1 MKSCFLRR
9 SFRLLATVP
18 AYVTLPALPCLLLA
32 STSPLAAA
40 ATTPVSSSAHPVTAN
55 HAASGRKHAG
65 TTPRRKNTAP
75 RKGATE
81 QVEVTQSHTH
91 RYLSEPTTVNV
102 ISGQELR
109 SLHLE
114 NPKDIASFT
123 PGVTATNAVSG
134 SAPIFSIRG
143 VGLDDYVG
151 TNMGGIGIYLDGV
164 LAPFPVFY
172 TGQMLDVESVATEKG
187 PQGFDMGRSTT
198 GGSIN
203 VQSVKP
209 SDKFGGYAE
218 WGYSSYNTNRG
229 RFAINTPITSK
240 ISNRLAFN
248 YVKGDGWQKDVAT
261 GARYGS
267 QDLLAIRNL
276 TKFVVD
282 DTSSVL
288 LNIHY
293 TRDKG
298 RSTSPQDLDSVA
310 NGGVGANPNPHAV
323 NVGDTPPKR
332 NENGGGVSVNY
343 TKAFDF
349 GTFSSTTGI
358 DFYRRDD
365 LDNYDGL
372 GTVPGGVRNNG
383 GDSTSAVVDGVGTK
397 YADYR
402 WNDTAI
408 AQSHDMHLRMNLAK
422 IFHLTVGV
430 FESYDKIDGDYTSY
444 RKDDPGSMVNLTNH
458 FSQQNLSTGVYVNTV
473 TNITKKLDF
482 IASGRF
488 SYDERGFNGGSSYS
502 YVGANSPRLGAPF
515 YATQNGQ
522 INHLNERHDYERFT
536 GRVGLRYQIVP
547 GTYAYGTISNG
558 YKAGSYFAAPVLAPA
573 ALDYVRPENLI
584 AYEVGIKSSLLHN
597 KLVLEGSLFD
607 YEYHNRQTLFF
618 GTFHPYP
625 NSNVTSNSLTL
636 GTIPRA
642 RTRGGE
648 ASASL
653 HNLIPNLDLRG
664 SFAYLDAQIKSPV
677 DSLPGLTLDPKI
689 AHNSQLPFAPR
700 FSWSAVARYNIDIR
714 NYRTTLQASY
724 TWKDN
729 MWAALGDNNAKTSK
743 ISSLGLRM
751 EVGPKTGKWTAAV
764 YVDNL
769 QDNHGSTY
777 SFTGSDGNRAQY
789 IQTPRWVGCDLHYN
803 F

>member
-1 MKSCFLRR
+1 MKLYFLRH
-9 SFRLLATVP
+9 SFRLLAMVP
-18 AYVTLPALPCLLLA
+18 ASVGLPALSCLLLT
-32 STSPLAAA
+32 STSPLAVA
-40 ATTPVSSSAHPVTAN
+40 ATAPASAQSVDTKHV
-55 HAASGRKHAG
+55 AAHRSAA
-65 TTPRRKNTAP
+65 TPRHQGVAAP
-75 RKGATE
+75 KASPE
-81 QVEVTQSHTH
+81 QITVTRSHAQ
-91 RYLSEPTTVNV
+91 RYLATPGTVNT

-114 NPKDIASFT
+114 SPKDIAAFT

-164 LAPFPVFY
+164 FAPFPVFY
-172 TGQMLDVESVATEKG
+172 TGQMLDIESVATEKG

-203 VQSVKP
+203 IQSVKP

-229 RFAINTPITSK
+229 RFAINTPITSR

-248 YVKGDGWQKDVAT
+248 YVKGDGWQKDIST

-276 TKFVVD
+276 TRFTID
-282 DTSSVL
+282 DTSSLL
-288 LNIHY
+288 LNLHY

-298 RSTSPQDLDSVA
+298 TSTSPQDLGPVSS
-310 NGGVGANPNPHAV
+310 
-323 NVGDTPPKR
+323 GDTGMNPSANAVSVGNAVPQR
-332 NENGGGVSVNY
+332 NENGGGLSVNY

-349 GTFSSTTGI
+349 GDFSSTTAI

-365 LDNYDGL
+365 TDNYDG
-372 GTVPGGVRNNG
+372 
-383 GDSTSAVVDGVGTK
+383 SAIHVS
-397 YADYR
+397 DYR

-430 FESYDKIDGDYTSY
+430 FESYDKIDGAYTSD
-444 RKDDPGSMVNLTNH
+444 RMQSVSEIDLTNH

-488 SYDERGFNGGSSYS
+488 SYDERGFDGGSIYS
-502 YVGANSPRLGAPF
+502 AIGAGSPRLLPPYNAQVGDAL
-515 YATQNGQ
+515 TGV
-522 INHLNERHDYERFT
+522 NERHDYHRFT

-558 YKAGSYFAAPVLAPA
+558 YKAGSYFAAPVLAA
-573 ALDYVRPENLI
+573 GALDYVKPENLI
-584 AYEVGIKSSLLHN
+584 AYEVGIKSSLLHDR
-597 KLVLEGSLFD
+597 LEVEGSLFD

-618 GTFHPYP
+618 APITP
-625 NSNVTSNSLTL
+625 TTNSLTL

-648 ASASL
+648 LSTTL
-653 HNLIPNLDLRG
+653 HNLVPNLDIRG
-664 SFAYLDAQIKSPV
+664 SFAYLDAQVKSPV
-677 DSLPGLTLDPKI
+677 NYINGLSLDPSV
-689 AHNSQLPFAPR
+689 AHNSPLPFAPR
-700 FSWSAVARYNIDIR
+700 FSWSAVARYNIDVDR
-714 NYRTTLQASY
+714 YRVTLQASY

-729 MWAALGDNNAKTSK
+729 MWTALGDNNAKSSK

-769 QDNHGSTY
+769 QNNKGSLY
-777 SFTGSDGNRAQY
+777 SFTGSDNNRVQY
-789 IQTPRWVGCDLHYN
+789 IQTPRWVGCELHYN

>member
-1 MKSCFLRR
+1 MKSYFLRR
-9 SFRLLATVP
+9 SFRLLASVP
-18 AYVTLPALPCLLLA
+18 RYVSLPALPCLLLA
-32 STSPLAAA
+32 STSTLATAATPVASTQPVEKSHVSTNGKHAAA
-40 ATTPVSSSAHPVTAN
+40 SS
-55 HAASGRKHAG
+55 K
-65 TTPRRKNTAP
+65 RKNTAP
-75 RKGATE
+75 RNGSTE
-81 QVEVTQSHTH
+81 EVEVSQTHAH
-91 RYLSEPTTVNV
+91 RYLSQPATVNV

-109 SLHLE
+109 ALHLE
-114 NPKDIASFT
+114 SPKDIASFT
-123 PGVTATNAVSG
+123 PGVTASNAVSG

-172 TGQMLDVESVATEKG
+172 TGQMLDIEAVSTEKG

-203 VQSVKP
+203 IQSVKP

-218 WGYSSYNTNRG
+218 WGYSSYNTNHG
-229 RFAINTPITSK
+229 RFAINTPITNK
-240 ISNRLAFN
+240 IFNRFAFN
-248 YVKGDGWQKDVAT
+248 YVKGDGWQKDIHT
-261 GARYGS
+261 GDHYGS
-267 QDLLAIRNL
+267 QDLLALRNL

-282 DTSSVL
+282 DTSSIL

-298 RSTSPQDLDSVA
+298 ASTSPQDLGSVA
-310 NGGVGANPNPHAV
+310 DGGVGSNPQSNAV
-323 NVGDTPPKR
+323 NVGNTPPKR
-332 NENGGGVSVNY
+332 NENGGGASIGY

-349 GTFSSTTGI
+349 GTFTSTTAI

-365 LDNYDGL
+365 LDNYDG
-372 GTVPGGVRNNG
+372 
-383 GDSTSAVVDGVGTK
+383 AATK
-397 YADYR
+397 IADYR
-402 WNDTAI
+402 WDDTAI
-408 AQSHDMHLRMNLAK
+408 AQSHDMRLHMNPVK
-422 IFHLTVGV
+422 MFHLTVGV

-444 RKDDPGSMVNLTNH
+444 RMDDPYTQGLPTQGNLTNH

-488 SYDERGFNGGSSYS
+488 SYDERGFNGGTSYTAGPS
-502 YVGANSPRLGAPF
+502 AG
-515 YATQNGQ
+515 TQLT
-522 INHLNERHDYERFT
+522 HLNTTHDYHRFT
-536 GRVGLRYQIVP
+536 GRVGLRYEIVP

-558 YKAGSYFAAPVLAPA
+558 FKAGSYFVAPVKLAG
-573 ALDYVRPENLI
+573 ALDYVKPENLI

-618 GTFHPYP
+618 ETIA
-625 NSNVTSNSLTL
+625 NSNSLTL

-642 RTRGGE
+642 RTQGGE
-648 ASASL
+648 VSGSL

-664 SFAYLDAQIKSPV
+664 SFAYLDAQSKNTVPDISGTYNLV
-677 DSLPGLTLDPKI
+677 TR
-689 AHNSQLPFAPR
+689 NSALPFSPR
-700 FSWSAVARYNIDIR
+700 FSWSAVARYGIDISR
-714 NYRTTLQASY
+714 YRTTLQASY

-729 MWAALGDNNAKTSK
+729 MWAALGDSNAQTGK

-751 EVGPKTGKWTAAV
+751 EFGPKTGKWTAAV

-769 QDNHGSTY
+769 QNNARSNY
-777 SFTGSDGNRAQY
+777 SFTGNDGNRVQY
-789 IQTPRWVGCDLHYN
+789 IQTPRWIGCDLHYN

>member
-1 MKSCFLRR
+1 MKSYFLRR
-9 SFRLLATVP
+9 SFRLLASVP
-18 AYVTLPALPCLLLA
+18 RYVSLPALPCLLLA
-32 STSPLAAA
+32 STSTLATA
-40 ATTPVSSSAHPVTAN
+40 ATPVASSQPVAKSHVSAN
-55 HAASGRKHAG
+55 GKHASA
-65 TTPRRKNTAP
+65 PSRRKNTAP
-75 RKGATE
+75 RNGATE
-81 QVEVTQSHTH
+81 EVEVSQTHTH
-91 RYLSEPTTVNV
+91 RYLSQPATVNV

-109 SLHLE
+109 ALHLE
-114 NPKDIASFT
+114 SPKDIASFT
-123 PGVTATNAVSG
+123 PGVTASNAVSG

-151 TNMGGIGIYLDGV
+151 TNMGGIGIYLDGL

-172 TGQMLDVESVATEKG
+172 TGQMLDIESVSTEKG

-203 VQSVKP
+203 IQSVKP

-218 WGYSSYNTNRG
+218 WGYSSYNTNHG
-229 RFAINTPITSK
+229 RFAINTPITNK
-240 ISNRLAFN
+240 IFNRFAFN
-248 YVKGDGWQKDVAT
+248 YVKGDGWQKDIST
-261 GARYGS
+261 GDRYGS
-267 QDLLAIRNL
+267 QDLLALRNL

-298 RSTSPQDLDSVA
+298 RSTSPQDISQPSDGGAGLHPSA
-310 NGGVGANPNPHAV
+310 NSV
-323 NVGDTPPKR
+323 NVGNSPPHR

-358 DFYRRDD
+358 DFYRRND
-365 LDNYDGL
+365 LDNYDG
-372 GTVPGGVRNNG
+372 
-383 GDSTSAVVDGVGTK
+383 VDTQV
-397 YADYR
+397 ADYR

-430 FESYDKIDGDYTSY
+430 YESYDKIDGEYTSY
-444 RKDDPGSMVNLTNH
+444 RGATKDPHANFTNH
-458 FSQQNLSTGVYVNTV
+458 FSQQNVSTGLYINTV

-482 IASGRF
+482 LAGGRL
-488 SYDERGFNGGSSYS
+488 SYDERGFNGGTRSYPIGSASSSQLS
-502 YVGANSPRLGAPF
+502 Y
-515 YATQNGQ
+515 
-522 INHLNERHDYERFT
+522 LNTTHSYHRFT
-536 GRVGLRYQIVP
+536 GRVGLRYEIVP
-547 GTYAYGTISNG
+547 NTYAYGTISNG
-558 YKAGSYFAAPVLAPA
+558 YKAGSYFVAPVLLPQ
-573 ALDYVRPENLI
+573 ALDYVKPENLI
-584 AYEVGIKSSLLHN
+584 AYEIGIKSSLLHN
-597 KLVLEGSLFD
+597 KVQLEGSLFD

-618 GTFHPYP
+618 EVFDPV
-625 NSNVTSNSLTL
+625 NSLNSLTL

-648 ASASL
+648 ISGTF
-653 HNLIPNLDLRG
+653 HDVIPNLDLHG
-664 SFAYLDAQIKSPV
+664 SFAYLDAQSKSTV
-677 DSLPGLTLDPKI
+677 LDDGGNALVTKNSSLPF
-689 AHNSQLPFAPR
+689 SPR
-700 FSWSAVARYNIDIR
+700 FSWSAVARYGIDISR
-714 NYRTTLQASY
+714 YRTTLQASF

-729 MWAALGDNNAKTSK
+729 MWAALGDPNAQNGK

-751 EVGPKTGKWTAAV
+751 EFGPKTGKWNAAV

-769 QDNHGSTY
+769 QNNARSNY
-777 SFTGSDGNRAQY
+777 SFTGNDGNRVQY
-789 IQTPRWVGCDLHYN
+789 IQTPRWIGCDLHYN

>member
-1 MKSCFLRR
+1 MKSLFLRR
-9 SFRLLATVP
+9 SFRLLASVP

-32 STSPLAAA
+32 STSPLATAA
-40 ATTPVSSSAHPVTAN
+40 PS
-55 HAASGRKHAG
+55 AASPPSADASHSAPGHKHAG
-65 TTPRRKNTAP
+65 TAPRRKSSAP
-75 RKGATE
+75 RQGGSE
-81 QVEVTQSHTH
+81 QVEVTQTHAH

-218 WGYSSYNTNRG
+218 WGYGSYNTSRG

-267 QDLLAIRNL
+267 QDLLAMRNL
-276 TKFVVD
+276 TKFTVD
-282 DTSSVL
+282 DTSSFL

-298 RSTSPQDLDSVA
+298 RSTSPQDMDTVA

-323 NVGDTPPKR
+323 NVGNTPPQR
-332 NENGGGVSVNY
+332 NENGGGVSLNF
-343 TKAFDF
+343 TKIFDF

-358 DFYRRDD
+358 DFYRRND

-372 GTVPGGVRNNG
+372 GTVAGGVRSDG
-383 GDSTSAVVDGVGTK
+383 TGVVGGVGTK

-430 FESYDKIDGDYTSY
+430 YESYDKIDGSYTSY
-444 RKDDPGSMVNLTNH
+444 RMDDPGSMVNLTNH

-488 SYDERGFNGGSSYS
+488 SYDERGFNGGSVYS
-502 YVGANSPRLGAPF
+502 AVGNGSPRLAAPYNATLNGA
-515 YATQNGQ
+515 
-522 INHLNERHDYERFT
+522 INHLNQQHDYERFT

-584 AYEVGIKSSLLHN
+584 AYEVGIKSSLLNN
-597 KLVLEGSLFD
+597 KVILEGSLFD

-618 GTFHPYP
+618 GTFHPYA
-625 NSNVTSNSLTL
+625 NSNISSNSLTL

-648 ASASL
+648 VSTTL
-653 HNLIPNLDLRG
+653 HNVIPNLDLRG

-700 FSWSAVARYNIDIR
+700 FSWSAVARYNINFDR
-714 NYRTTLQASY
+714 YRTTLQASY

-729 MWAALGDNNAKTSK
+729 MWAALGDSNAQTSK

>member
-1 MKSCFLRR
+1 MKSFFLRR
-9 SFRLLATVP
+9 SFRLLASVP

-32 STSPLAAA
+32 STSPLATA
-40 ATTPVSSSAHPVTAN
+40 ATPVASAQPADTSHVAPSHKRTGPTPQ
-55 HAASGRKHAG
+55 
-65 TTPRRKNTAP
+65 RKNTAP
-75 RKGATE
+75 RQGGSE

-164 LAPFPVFY
+164 FAPFPVFY

-203 VQSVKP
+203 IQSVKP

-218 WGYSSYNTNRG
+218 WGYSSYSTNRG

-267 QDLLAIRNL
+267 QDMLALRNL
-276 TKFVVD
+276 TKFTVD
-282 DTSSVL
+282 DTSSLL

-298 RSTSPQDLDSVA
+298 TSTSPQDTDAVS
-310 NGGVGANPNPHAV
+310 NGGVGSNPNPHAV
-323 NVGDTPPKR
+323 NVGDTPPQR
-332 NENGGGVSVNY
+332 NENGGGVSLNF
-343 TKAFDF
+343 TKIFDF

-358 DFYRRDD
+358 DFYRRND

-372 GTVPGGVRNNG
+372 GTVPGGVRTNSPDPNSNVAG
-383 GDSTSAVVDGVGTK
+383 AGTK

-402 WNDTAI
+402 WDDTAI

-422 IFHLTVGV
+422 ILHLTVGV
-430 FESYDKIDGDYTSY
+430 YESYDKTDGNYTSY
-444 RKDDPGSMVNLTNH
+444 RLDDPSSMVNISNH

-502 YVGANSPRLGAPF
+502 AIDPNSPRIGGV
-515 YATQNGQ
+515 YNATPNGM

-584 AYEVGIKSSLLHN
+584 AYEIGIKSSLLHN
-597 KLVLEGSLFD
+597 KLILEGSLFD

-618 GTFHPYP
+618 GTFHPYA
-625 NSNVTSNSLTL
+625 NSSVTSNSLTL

-648 ASASL
+648 ISTTL
-653 HNLIPNLDLRG
+653 HNVIPNLDLHG

-677 DSLPGLTLDPKI
+677 DSQPGLTLDPTI

-700 FSWSAVARYNIDIR
+700 FSWSAVARYNIYVA

-729 MWAALGDNNAKTSK
+729 MWAALGDKNAQTSK
-743 ISSLGLRM
+743 ISALGLRM
-751 EVGPKTGKWTAAV
+751 EVGPKTDKWTAAI

>member
-9 SFRLLATVP
+9 SFRLLAAVP
-18 AYVTLPALPCLLLA
+18 GCVSLPALPCLLLA
-32 STSPLAAA
+32 STSTLATAATPVASSLPADKSHLAA
-40 ATTPVSSSAHPVTAN
+40 SSR
-55 HAASGRKHAG
+55 HASPAG
-65 TTPRRKNTAP
+65 RRKSTVPHN
-75 RKGATE
+75 GGTE
-81 QVEVTQSHTH
+81 EVNVSQTHNH
-91 RYLSEPTTVNV
+91 RYLSQPATVNV

-109 SLHLE
+109 ALHLE
-114 NPKDIASFT
+114 SPKDIASFT
-123 PGVTATNAVSG
+123 PGVTASNAVSG

-151 TNMGGIGIYLDGV
+151 TNMGGIGIYLDGL

-172 TGQMLDVESVATEKG
+172 TGQMLDIESVSTEKG

-203 VQSVKP
+203 IQSVKP

-229 RFAINTPITSK
+229 RFAINTPITNK
-240 ISNRLAFN
+240 IFNRFAFN
-248 YVKGDGWQKDVAT
+248 YVKGDGWQKDINT
-261 GARYGS
+261 GAHYGS
-267 QDLLAIRNL
+267 QDLLALRNL

-282 DTSSVL
+282 DTSSLL

-298 RSTSPQDLDSVA
+298 SSTSPQDNALPS
-310 NGGVGANPNPHAV
+310 NGGVGLNAQANAV
-323 NVGDTPPKR
+323 NVGNSPPHR

-358 DFYRRDD
+358 DFYRRND

-372 GTVPGGVRNNG
+372 NVQV
-383 GDSTSAVVDGVGTK
+383 
-397 YADYR
+397 ADYR

-430 FESYDKIDGDYTSY
+430 YESYDKIDGSYTSY
-444 RKDDPGSMVNLTNH
+444 RGATADPHANFTDH
-458 FSQQNLSTGVYVNTV
+458 FSQQNVSTGLYINTV
-473 TNITKKLDF
+473 TNITKKLDL
-482 IASGRF
+482 IAAGRL
-488 SYDERGFNGGSSYS
+488 SYDERGFNGGTRSYPVGSTSSSQLS
-502 YVGANSPRLGAPF
+502 Y
-515 YATQNGQ
+515 
-522 INHLNERHDYERFT
+522 LNTTHSYHRFT
-536 GRVGLRYQIVP
+536 GRVGLRYEIVP
-547 GTYAYGTISNG
+547 NTYAYGTISNG
-558 YKAGSYFAAPVLAPA
+558 YKAGSYFVAPVLLSQ
-573 ALDYVRPENLI
+573 ALDYVKPENLI
-584 AYEVGIKSSLLHN
+584 AYEIGIKSSLLHN
-597 KLVLEGSLFD
+597 KVQLEGSLFD

-618 GTFHPYP
+618 EVFDPV
-625 NSNVTSNSLTL
+625 NQLNSLTL

-642 RTRGGE
+642 RTKGGE
-648 ASASL
+648 ISGTL
-653 HNLIPNLDLRG
+653 HDLIPNLDLHG
-664 SFAYLDAQIKSPV
+664 SFAYLDAQSKSTV
-677 DSLPGLTLDPKI
+677 LDDGGNILINKNSSLPF
-689 AHNSQLPFAPR
+689 SPR
-700 FSWSAVARYNIDIR
+700 FSWSAVARYGIDISR
-714 NYRTTLQASY
+714 YRTTLQASY

-729 MWAALGDNNAKTSK
+729 MWAALGDPNAQNGK

-751 EVGPKTGKWTAAV
+751 EFGPKTGKWNAAV

-769 QDNHGSTY
+769 QNNARSNY
-777 SFTGSDGNRAQY
+777 SFTGNDGNRVQY
-789 IQTPRWVGCDLHYN
+789 IQTPRWIGCDLHYN

>member
-1 MKSCFLRR
+1 MKSYFLRR

-18 AYVTLPALPCLLLA
+18 RYVTLPALPCLLLA

-40 ATTPVSSSAHPVTAN
+40 AAPVASAQPVDN
-55 HAASGRKHAG
+55 HVAAGRKHA
-65 TTPRRKNTAP
+65 TVAPRRKSTAP
-75 RKGATE
+75 RMGTSE
-81 QVEVTQSHTH
+81 QLEVTQSHTH
-91 RYLSEPTTVNV
+91 RYLSEPGTVNV

-109 SLHLE
+109 SLRLE
-114 NPKDIASFT
+114 SPKDIAAFT

-164 LAPFPVFY
+164 FAPFPVFY

-218 WGYSSYNTNRG
+218 WGYSSYSTNRS
-229 RFAINTPITSK
+229 RFAINTPITNK
-240 ISNRLAFN
+240 IFNRLAFN
-248 YVKGDGWQKDVAT
+248 YVKGDGWQKDIST
-261 GARYGS
+261 GRHYGS

-282 DTSSVL
+282 DTSSIL

-298 RSTSPQDLDSVA
+298 TSTSPQDTGSIA
-310 NGGVGANPNPHAV
+310 SGGVGSSPSAKAV
-323 NVGDTPPKR
+323 NVGNTPPQR
-332 NENGGGVSVNY
+332 NENGGGISLNY

-358 DFYRRDD
+358 DFYRRND

-372 GTVPGGVRNNG
+372 
-383 GDSTSAVVDGVGTK
+383 AVK
-397 YADYR
+397 YSDYR
-402 WNDTAI
+402 WDDTAI

-444 RKDDPGSMVNLTNH
+444 RIQSPTQINLTNH

-488 SYDERGFNGGSSYS
+488 SYDERGFNGGSRYS
-502 YVGANSPRLGAPF
+502 AIAPTSPRAQ
-515 YATQNGQ
+515 YAQVGDALTGV
-522 INHLNERHDYERFT
+522 NERHNYHRFT
-536 GRVGLRYQIVP
+536 GRVGLRYEIVP

-558 YKAGSYFAAPVLAPA
+558 YKAGSYFAAPVLAA
-573 ALDYVRPENLI
+573 GALDYVKPENLI

-618 GTFHPYP
+618 APITP
-625 NSNVTSNSLTL
+625 TENSLTL

-648 ASASL
+648 LAATM
-653 HNLIPNLDLRG
+653 HNLVPNLDLRG
-664 SFAYLDAQIKSPV
+664 SFAYLDAQVKSPV
-677 DSLPGLTLDPKI
+677 NYINGLNLDP
-689 AHNSQLPFAPR
+689 AVTRNSVMPFSPR
-700 FSWSAVARYNIDIR
+700 FSWSAVARYNIDVSR
-714 NYRTTLQASY
+714 YRTTLQASY

-729 MWAALGDNNAKTSK
+729 MWAALGDPNAKTSK

-751 EVGPKTGKWTAAV
+751 EFGPKTGKWMAAV

-769 QDNHGSTY
+769 QNNKGTTY
-777 SFTGSDGNRAQY
+777 SFTGSDNNRAQY